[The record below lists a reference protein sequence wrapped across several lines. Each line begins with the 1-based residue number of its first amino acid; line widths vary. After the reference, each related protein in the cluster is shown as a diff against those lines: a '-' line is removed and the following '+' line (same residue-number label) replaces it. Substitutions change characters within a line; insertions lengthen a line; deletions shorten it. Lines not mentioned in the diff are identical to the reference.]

1 MGLMGQTWDKYI
13 SFKMSGKEGIHR
25 MNLSEFSKRIHPN
38 LNGISSQG
46 HFVGAL
52 FNAAGSKF
60 FPIQPSYG
68 TDDYQ
73 RKGFSG
79 ARKLNKKMKD
89 SFPKPIDVENL
100 KTFFQTRIGES
111 SLPLIMSNFGI
122 PKDEIQNQNLFVN
135 ALCTQFQNIVSEAAN
150 EVEDIVLAEY
160 SRLLRESGI
169 ETVNLFPFYPG
180 DNLQLISEHPAQN
193 HVVTFYEEFDHQ
205 WIIKN
210 TGTVTW
216 IDRSFE
222 CTNQSKTRIRPKKT
236 KIALPKTGPGDEAC
250 LDVRI
255 DARHFEGTFEAIWEM
270 KDKTGRLCFP
280 DKSKALK
287 LVAKVINTP
296 DTAAEV

>member
-1 MGLMGQTWDKYI
+1 
-13 SFKMSGKEGIHR
+13 
-25 MNLSEFSKRIHPN
+25 MNFSEFSKRIHPN
-38 LNGISSQG
+38 LSGISSQG

-73 RKGFSG
+73 RKVFSG

-89 SFPKPIDVENL
+89 SFPKPIDTEKL
-100 KTFFQTRIGES
+100 IAFFQTRIGES
-111 SLPLIMSNFGI
+111 SLPVIMRNFGI
-122 PKDEIQNQNLFVN
+122 PQDEVQDKDLFIS

-150 EVEDIVLAEY
+150 EVADIVVSEY

-180 DNLQLISEHPAQN
+180 DDLQLISELPAQN
-193 HVVTFYEEFDHQ
+193 HVASFYEEFDHQ
-205 WIIKN
+205 WTIRN

-216 IDRSFE
+216 VDRFFE
-222 CTNQSKTRIRPKKT
+222 CTNQSEIRIRAINTRIAVPKTR
-236 KIALPKTGPGDEAC
+236 PGDEVF
-250 LDVRI
+250 LTVQF
-255 DARHFEGTFEAIWEM
+255 DARHFEGAFESIWEM

-280 DKSKALK
+280 DKNKALK
-287 LVAKVINTP
+287 VMATVINTP
-296 DTAAEV
+296 NTASEV

>member
-1 MGLMGQTWDKYI
+1 MDF
-13 SFKMSGKEGIHR
+13 SV
-25 MNLSEFSKRIHPN
+25 FSKNLHPN
-38 LNGISSQG
+38 LSGISSQG

-68 TDDYQ
+68 TDDNQ
-73 RKGFSG
+73 RKVFSG
-79 ARKLNKKMKD
+79 ARKFNKKMKD
-89 SFPKPIDVENL
+89 SFPKPIDTENL
-100 KTFFQTRIGES
+100 KAFFQTRIGES

-122 PKDEIQNQNLFVN
+122 PQDEIQDKNLFIS
-135 ALCTQFQNIVSEAAN
+135 ALCAQFQNIVSEAAN
-150 EVEDIVLAEY
+150 EVEDIVSTEY

-180 DNLQLISEHPAQN
+180 DDLQLISELPAQN
-193 HVVTFYEEFDHQ
+193 HIAAFYEKFDHQ
-205 WIIKN
+205 WIIRN

-216 IDRSFE
+216 GDRFFE
-222 CTNQSKTRIRPKKT
+222 CTNQSKTRIRAMDT
-236 KIALPKTGPGDEAC
+236 RVAVPKTGPGDEAC
-250 LDVRI
+250 LNVRI

-270 KDKTGRLCFP
+270 KDNTGRLCFP